1 MTTDQHKFREMI
13 LFVAHETEDDRSCGA
28 TKLNKILFYADF
40 RAYEQLGRSITGE
53 RYQKLER
60 GPAPRRMVPVAEAM
74 VSEGCCVWDEQD
86 YFGFS
91 LRKLVP
97 LRKPD
102 LSLFSAPE
110 IELARRVIQELAPL
124 NATEV
129 SDLSHRF
136 AGWQATEIGEDIP
149 YATMFVDEPRP
160 FTADE
165 FTWALG
171 VVDAYEG
178 RESAA

>member
-1 MTTDQHKFREMI
+1 VTIDDRKFRELI
-13 LFVAHETEDDRSCGA
+13 LFVARETKADRSCGA

-53 RYQKLER
+53 RYQKLEH

-74 VSEGCCVWDEQD
+74 AAEGCCAWDEQD

-97 LRKPD
+97 LREPD
-102 LSLFSAPE
+102 LSLFSASE
-110 IELARRVIQELAPL
+110 IDLARRVVRELAPL

-149 YATMFVDEPRP
+149 YATVFVDEPRP

-165 FTWALG
+165 LTWALE
-171 VVDAYEG
+171 VVDAYE
-178 RESAA
+178 AAEKAR

>member
-1 MTTDQHKFREMI
+1 MTIDDRKFRELI
-13 LFVAHETEDDRSCGA
+13 LFVARETEDDRSCGA

-53 RYQKLER
+53 RYQKLEH

-74 VSEGCCVWDEQD
+74 TSDGCCAWDEQD

-97 LRKPD
+97 LREPD

-110 IELARRVIQELAPL
+110 IDLARRVVRELAPL

-149 YATMFVDEPRP
+149 YATVFVDEPRP

-165 FTWALG
+165 LTWALG
-171 VVDAYEG
+171 VVDVYEATEKA
-178 RESAA
+178 R